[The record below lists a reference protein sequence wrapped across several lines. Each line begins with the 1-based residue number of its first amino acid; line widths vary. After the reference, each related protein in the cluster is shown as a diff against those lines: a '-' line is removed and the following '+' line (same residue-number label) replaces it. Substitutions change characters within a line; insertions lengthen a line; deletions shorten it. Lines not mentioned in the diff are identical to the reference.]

1 MNVVLKRTK
10 ESVLVYLD
18 GELATEFKNQSV
30 EKVKSWIQKNL
41 LQTKIATLFFISN
54 NICFINLFL
63 LHNKCVFKRNG
74 QVLL

>member
-30 EKVKSWIQKNL
+30 EKVKCWIQKNL
-41 LQTKIATLFFISN
+41 LHKKIIVTD
-54 NICFINLFL
+54 
-63 LHNKCVFKRNG
+63 
-74 QVLL
+74 

>member
-41 LQTKIATLFFISN
+41 LHKKLIVTD
-54 NICFINLFL
+54 
-63 LHNKCVFKRNG
+63 
-74 QVLL
+74 